1 MKNILSSIN
10 LRKKDTHKKMARSLQ
25 LDFMLLMN
33 GSTAQVL
40 IMLLIKQRDIF
51 KFNESH
57 IQRVTAFVNS
67 T

>member
-10 LRKKDTHKKMARSLQ
+10 LRKKRHTQKMARSLQ

-40 IMLLIKQRDIF
+40 IMLLIKQREIF
-51 KFNESH
+51 KFHESH
-57 IQRVTAFVNS
+57 IQRVSAFVNS

>member
-40 IMLLIKQRDIF
+40 IMLLIKQREIF
-51 KFNESH
+51 KFHESH
-57 IQRVTAFVNS
+57 LQRVSAFVNS